1 MKKTE
6 LKQLK
11 SGVKTFLI
19 TLLVTFF
26 EESPLGSALVCNS
39 VVFDPVVIAK
49 TSQKGLKSRFE
60 LT

>member
-19 TLLVTFF
+19 TLLEIRKF
-26 EESPLGSALVCNS
+26 
-39 VVFDPVVIAK
+39 I
-49 TSQKGLKSRFE
+49 QKRSFGLSFGLK
-60 LT
+60 

>member
-6 LKQLK
+6 LKQFK
-11 SGVKTFLI
+11 SGLKTFLI
-19 TLLVTFF
+19 TLLVKFF
-26 EESPLGSALVCNS
+26 EESPLGSALVCSS
-39 VVFDPVVIAK
+39 VVYDPVIAK